1 MADNN
6 HSASISS
13 LFGVAIAAPSS
24 GAAYR
29 NYSLAAGVVIG
40 PRATDGKR
48 YHSFT
53 DLAGVQDMFGSN
65 STASRMATSWFGGG
79 FAGVHPKQFGII
91 TVDANNTMAIEAG
104 QLTYNLGTNSF
115 VYGGETTDPVW
126 VFLAAA
132 LESKTP
138 VYVDVET
145 NQGTQTFYAKISNE
159 AAKQIQFFNSQ
170 ADFAG
175 ETPVKFNEAPY
186 SLADEDATYS
196 AIVYQDSLQD
206 ALKEILATPE
216 YYWLVMDP
224 TFSIEQALTIQA
236 QIAALPQGS
245 SYFAAFLDTDTRCWS
260 LNAKEDTFTLM
271 GQTFALQRRTS
282 AVVYADAENNNEM
295 QHSAFLSFFGTMSD
309 SQEIGTIDVKAM
321 QGITANKTSP
331 SYSNDDQPGQDNIG
345 SNPNNPV
352 GKNGN
357 VYSNYTNFGQC
368 FRYGTAANGDEI
380 GRIVLEDWL
389 VNRILVN
396 LWNWRINAK
405 SAKYTANTQD
415 ALIRMI
421 TAPLAQRV
429 QTGDIITGTSAD
441 GNYNLP
447 QGYTVSV
454 PMASA
459 TDRQQKVWTGMSFAY
474 LYGNSA
480 KYFEVNGIG
489 TI

>member
-29 NYSLAAGVVIG
+29 NYSLAAGIVIG
-40 PRATDGKR
+40 PRAADGKR

-65 STASRMATSWFGGG
+65 GTASRMATAWFSGG
-79 FAGVHPKQFGII
+79 FQGVHPKQFGII
-91 TVDANNTMAIEAG
+91 TVDANNTFAVEAG
-104 QLTYNLGTNSF
+104 QLTYNLDANAF
-115 VYGGETTDPVW
+115 VYGGETSDAVW
-126 VFLAAA
+126 AFLAEA
-132 LESKTP
+132 LESGTP
-138 VYVDVET
+138 AYVDVVT
-145 NQGTQTFYAKISNE
+145 NQGTQTFYAKITDD
-159 AAKQIQFFNSQ
+159 AQKQIQFFNSQ
-170 ADFAG
+170 ADYATG
-175 ETPVKFNEAPY
+175 NAVKFNEAPY
-186 SLADEDATYS
+186 SLTNGDATFT
-196 AIVYQDSLQD
+196 ATVYRDSLQD
-206 ALKEILATPE
+206 ALKEILSTPE
-216 YYWLVMDP
+216 YYWLVVDP
-224 TFSIEQALTIQA
+224 AVTIEQALTIQA
-236 QIAALPQGS
+236 QVAAQPQGS

-260 LNAKEDTFTLM
+260 LTAKEDTFTLM
-271 GQTFALQRRTS
+271 GQTFSLARRQS
-282 AVVYADAENNNEM
+282 AIVYADEENNNEM
-295 QHSAFLSFFGTMSD
+295 QHAAFLSFFGTMSD
-309 SQEIGTIDVKAM
+309 SQEIGTIDVKSM

-368 FRYGTAANGDEI
+368 FRYGTAASGDEI
-380 GRIVLEDWL
+380 GRVVLEDWL

-405 SAKYTANTQD
+405 SAKYTSQTQD

-421 TAPLAQRV
+421 SAPLLQRV
-429 QTGDIITGTSAD
+429 QTGDIVTGTSVD
-441 GNYNLP
+441 GTYNLP
-447 QGYTVSV
+447 QGFVVKV

-459 TDRQQKVWTGMSFAY
+459 TDRQQRVWTGMSFAY